1 LKLFINCKSLL
12 LQKALENFLNE
23 FEIGKDGY
31 DLLICDNEK
40 LVLDKSIFV
49 IAKNGDL
56 SVPFS
61 KEELVNRLENFKILT
76 LEDELTMILDNFKK
90 DILKVVKKYE
100 K

>member
-1 LKLFINCKSLL
+1 MKLFINCKSLL

-49 IAKNGDL
+49 IAKSGDL